1 MPAMASQA
9 HPSTATPNAAAPAA
23 QGSGGAASQQTA
35 DFGLP
40 GGIEIFRAGTHRDD
54 AGNTHTFSRAQLEEM
69 AATYNR
75 ALREA
80 PLTVG
85 HPKDNLPAYGWVAKV
100 YINEAGNL
108 AVDPD
113 QVDAAFAEMVKAG
126 RFKKR
131 SASFY
136 PPGAPHNPTPGKWY
150 LRHVAFL
157 GAQPPAVAGLKDI
170 GFMDNA
176 AEIVSFSET
185 ADAPAPAPTPTQPKE
200 PPMSDAEKAELER
213 LRAESKAK
221 DEQLAKAQAD
231 TKAANDAAT
240 AAKAQAA
247 SFAEKAAADRRA
259 GFISFAESEI
269 KAGRL
274 LPKDKQTAIAALETL
289 ATSNQAVSFSEGG
302 TTTNVSAMQMCAWLQ
317 GHMSSRTA
325 VVSFG
330 EMAGGS
336 GEAQFDARGKSDDE
350 VHKAALTYQA
360 QHPNVSYAE
369 ALGKVVS
376 FTA

>member
-1 MPAMASQA
+1 MTSAAPASSAPA
-9 HPSTATPNAAAPAA
+9 PGAAPAA
-23 QGSGGAASQQTA
+23 AGSGAGAGSAQTA
-35 DFGLP
+35 AALP
-40 GGIEIFRAGTHRDD
+40 GGIEIFKAGTHRDD
-54 AGNTHTFSRAQLEEM
+54 AGRVHTFTPAMLAEM

-85 HPKDNLPAYGWVAKV
+85 HPKDNLPAYGWVGRV
-100 YINEAGNL
+100 YVNDAGNL

-113 QVDAAFAEMVKAG
+113 QVDPAFAEMVRAG

-170 GFMDNA
+170 GFA
-176 AEIVSFSET
+176 
-185 ADAPAPAPTPTQPKE
+185 ADADEVLSFAETFSDPAQPKE
-200 PPMSDAEKAELER
+200 PPMSDADKAELEK
-213 LRAESKAK
+213 LRADNKALA
-221 DEQLAKAQAD
+221 DANAKAAAD
-231 TKAANDAAT
+231 VKAANDAVE
-240 AAKAQAA
+240 AAKKEAA

-259 GFISFAESEI
+259 GFVSFAEAEV

-274 LPKDKQTAIAALETL
+274 LPKDKSVCIATLETL
-289 ATSNQAVSFSEGG
+289 AGAEKAVSFSEGA
-302 TTTNVSAMQMCAWLQ
+302 TTTQVTALEMCAWLQ
-317 GHMSSRTA
+317 GQMSSRKA
-325 VVSFG
+325 AVSFS
-330 EMAGGS
+330 EQAGGAMGVS
-336 GEAQFDARGKSDDE
+336 GAGFDARGKTDE
-350 VHKAALTYQA
+350 EIDQAARRYQVD
-360 QHPNVSYAE
+360 HPEVSYAE
-369 ALGKVVS
+369 ALGKVTT